1 MANSKKKNISKEIK
15 FEKNIL
21 KGDNKR
27 LNNKEPTNNEGTA
40 AWSNDERLEDTTNV
54 NIPSDYSVN
63 KAKNWVD
70 NGSQT

>member
-1 MANSKKKNISKEIK
+1 MANSSD
-15 FEKNIL
+15 KNIL

-27 LNNKEPTNNEGTA
+27 LTNKEATNCESTA
-40 AWSNDERLEDTTNV
+40 AWSNDEKLEEKTKV
-54 NIPSDYSVN
+54 NIPSDYNVN

>member
-1 MANSKKKNISKEIK
+1 MANSSD
-15 FEKNIL
+15 KNIL

-27 LNNKEPTNNEGTA
+27 LTNKEATNCELTA
-40 AWSNDERLEDTTNV
+40 AWSNDEKLEEKTKV